1 RDPPRLLR
9 IANHVLWIFVPVV
22 ASWHILKT
30 YCMNLNLVTLDAEA
44 KKVIET
50 PNAQSAKGIIAVHAQ
65 PAARKQH
72 VETENRAP

>member
-1 RDPPRLLR
+1 
-9 IANHVLWIFVPVV
+9 
-22 ASWHILKT
+22 
-30 YCMNLNLVTLDAEA
+30 MNLNLVTLDAEA

-72 VETENRAP
+72 VETENRAPNNKADCAHFEGENGKPLPNAVPLT